1 MKGSDKAIV
10 MGVIVAVVLA
20 GFYFK
25 VLSPKREKASSLS
38 KDITELQTKVA
49 EQNQAAEFAEDA
61 RKHFPAYY
69 GRLVVLG
76 KAVPSDSGTSSL
88 LVQLNSLAR
97 RTHVKF
103 DGLEL
108 SAGSGGA
115 ATAASTPTPSAPA
128 DPAASGG
135 SSGTATPT
143 SSTPPAAT
151 TTPTAATEATAAN
164 LPLGATVGPAGL
176 PTMPY
181 KLTFAGHY
189 FDVADFLKG
198 IDDFVHMRG
207 TDQVAADG
215 RLLTTDGFSLSL
227 AEGSSPD
234 NPTLEVH
241 LAMTSYVTPS
251 DEGLTVGATPA
262 GPGSS
267 LAQPQTQ
274 PASAA
279 VTP

>member
-10 MGVIVAVVLA
+10 MGVIVAIVLA

-25 VLSPKREKASSLS
+25 VLSPKREKAAALN
-38 KDITELQTKVA
+38 KDITELQTQVGQQK
-49 EQNQAAEFAEDA
+49 QAADFAEDA
-61 RKHFPAYY
+61 RKHFPTYY

-103 DGLEL
+103 NALEL
-108 SAGSGGA
+108 AD
-115 ATAASTPTPSAPA
+115 ASTTSSSSSAAPS
-128 DPAASGG
+128 S
-135 SSGTATPT
+135 TATSTTPT
-143 SSTPPAAT
+143 GTTSTPASSTPAPST
-151 TTPTAATEATAAN
+151 TAPMAATEASAAN
-164 LPLGATVGPAGL
+164 LPLGATVGAAGL

-198 IDDFVHMRG
+198 VDDLVHVRG

-215 RLLTTDGFSLSL
+215 RLLTVNGFALSL
-227 AEGSSPD
+227 DGGSAGVSPR
-234 NPTLEVH
+234 LKVQ
-241 LAMTSYVTPS
+241 LVVTSYVTPA
-251 DEGLTVGATPA
+251 DEGLTAGATPG
-262 GPGSS
+262 GPPSS
-267 LAQPQTQ
+267 LTQPQAQ
-274 PASAA
+274 PASAT